1 MGLYTLAALYLA
13 VGALSAAAALLDG
26 GVRFGKRYEIAWLVA
41 WILFWLPMLV
51 VAVVYLLWREL
62 RRLRAGR

>member
-13 VGALSAAAALLDG
+13 VGMLSAAAALLDG

-62 RRLRAGR
+62 RRLLAR